1 MPLEAVIP
9 PVLPN
14 QLNPLWPLSGDIKSE
29 GDDHIRNTK
38 AALYNFYQ
46 KAHFDALPEGSVPAY
61 VGGRFWD
68 SGLSFLGGQA
78 TTLKPFVA
86 PMHVQ
91 AKGLNVDSYELI
103 GVSLKDTATK
113 RPETPTSEGLVDL
126 PIQTDETQVNTDP
139 IAWAFTQ
146 DSNAWVKGIVFKGTA
161 AVNQVRVTLREST
174 SSGQILYQSA
184 SDPELIAGGGTSI
197 SASGESQLIFPQ
209 KLEVFAGNVIHVT
222 VERYDPL
229 AGQIVTTGISLKGTV
244 ISGTFIP
251 YQRSLRQAITRRP
264 VVVKSDLPYMSL
276 LMDSASQA
284 IAVTDVI
291 VGSFSFNNGD
301 SVGTFLIEAA
311 TYLVNV
317 ANATVTTKIRVN
329 GVLVDVGGGFTGK
342 VTNPTAGMAFSARA
356 EVPVT
361 LNAGVNTIEVL
372 VALSTGTATKYNCRV
387 LVGRA
392 DTGAIWA

>member
-1 MPLEAVIP
+1 MPLETTVP
-9 PVLPN
+9 PILPD
-14 QLNPLWPLSGDIKSE
+14 QLNPLWPLSGDLKSE
-29 GDDHIRNTK
+29 GDDHIRNSK
-38 AALYNFYQ
+38 AALINFYD
-46 KAHFDALPEGSVPAY
+46 KVHFDALPEGSVPAF

-78 TTLKPFVA
+78 ATLKPFVA

-91 AKGLNVDSYELI
+91 AKGLNVASYELI
-103 GVSLKDTATK
+103 GVSLSDTATK
-113 RPETPTSEGLVDL
+113 RPEAPTSGGLVDL
-126 PIQTDETQVNTDP
+126 NIQIDETEVNTGP
-139 IAWAFTQ
+139 IMWSFTQ

-161 AVNQVRVTLREST
+161 AVSQVRVTLREST

-197 SASGESQLIFPQ
+197 SASGESQLLFPQ
-209 KLEVFAGNVIHVT
+209 KLEVFTGNVIHVT
-222 VERYDPL
+222 VERYDFL
-229 AGQIVTTGISLKGTV
+229 SGLIVTSGISLKGKT

-276 LMDSASQA
+276 LMDSSSQA
-284 IAVTDVI
+284 IALVDVI

-301 SVGTFLIEAA
+301 ATGPFLLEAA
-311 TYLVNV
+311 VFLKDI
-317 ANATVTTKIRVN
+317 ANASITMKVRVN
-329 GVLVDVGGGFTGK
+329 SVLVDIGGGFTAK
-342 VTNPTAGMAFSARA
+342 VNNPTAGMAFSIRA
-356 EVPVT
+356 DVPVT

-372 VALSTGTATKYNCRV
+372 VALSVGTATKVICRV

-392 DTGAIWA
+392 DAGDVWA